1 MSKARNKF
9 FTKEGDV
16 VNKRYVNKTYSEVED
31 IHLNIDSKD
40 IEVSSDNCITGDKNH
55 LYTYIKKAIKEARS
69 IDIIVAFLME
79 SGVRLLEEDLKEAVK
94 RNIPI
99 RILTGNYLNITHPS
113 ALYLL
118 KEVLG
123 DKVDL
128 RFYSDKSRSFH
139 PKAYIFEYE
148 AEGDIFVGSS
158 NISRSALTYG
168 IEWNYRIGKEG
179 HEEDFKY
186 YKAVF
191 EDLFLNKSII
201 IDDEELKK
209 YSKEWVKPK
218 IYKDLDKKEEESKI
232 IAYPQP
238 KGAQIEALYQLRKT
252 REEGMRKAIV
262 VAATGIGKTYLAAFD
277 SMEFKKVLF
286 VAHRSEIL
294 KQAERSFKSIRE
306 KVTTG
311 FFMNSIRDTE
321 CDILFATV
329 QTLGK
334 KEYLNEEY
342 FEKDAFDYI
351 IIDEFH
357 HAIAGSYKNIID
369 YFNPKFL
376 LGLTATPDRLD
387 NKDVFALCEYNLVYE
402 VGLKAAINKGWLVPF
417 RYYGIYDE
425 SINYEEIEYKNGKY
439 NEKKL
444 EEALSINKRAET
456 ILSNYKKYNSKRA
469 LGFCTS
475 KKHAQ
480 FMAEYFNSN
489 DIPSCAVYS
498 GDDEGN
504 TERKEAISKLIKGEI
519 KVIFSVDMFNEGL
532 DIPSIDMVMFLRPTE
547 SSTVFLQQLGRG
559 LRKYQDKKYLNVLDF
574 IGNYKKAN
582 LVPFFITGDREQIK
596 NRLKGSLPHEE
607 DYPEDCL
614 VDFQWQLIDIFKK
627 MEEANK
633 KIQDLIREDYFRV
646 KEDLGKRPSRLEM
659 FTYMDD
665 DIYENM
671 KKKSKLNIFNNYLRF
686 LDSIEELSEEE
697 KAILNTKGEEFIN
710 MLETTSMNKTY
721 KIPVFLAF
729 YNEGNLKMKINDGDI
744 YRSFKEFYSKGSNG
758 IDLARH
764 KGTSDYENWSKREYV
779 KLAKDNPIK
788 FLSKSSSE
796 FFYKDGDEF
805 YLNDEI
811 EAFKENEVFLEH
823 FRDAVEFRER
833 EFYRRRLE

>member
-1 MSKARNKF
+1 M
-9 FTKEGDV
+9 
-16 VNKRYVNKTYSEVED
+16 NKRYINKAYSEVED

-99 RILTGNYLNITHPS
+99 RILTGNYLNITQPS

-148 AEGDIFVGSS
+148 SGGDIFVGSS
-158 NISRSALTYG
+158 NISKSALTYG

-294 KQAERSFKSIRE
+294 KQAERSFKSTRE

-311 FFMNSIRDTE
+311 FFMNSTRDTE

-342 FEKDAFDYI
+342 FKKDAFDYI

-357 HAIAGSYKNIID
+357 HAIAGNYKNIID
-369 YFNPKFL
+369 YFQPKFL

-456 ILSNYKKYNSKRA
+456 ILNNYKKYNSKRA

-498 GDDEGN
+498 GEDEGS
-504 TERKEAISKLIKGEI
+504 TERNEAISKLTKGEI
-519 KVIFSVDMFNEGL
+519 RVIFSVDMFNEGL

-547 SSTVFLQQLGRG
+547 SPTVFLQQLGRG

-582 LVPFFITGDREQIK
+582 LVTFFITGDREQIK
-596 NRLKGSLPHEE
+596 NRSKGSLPHEE
-607 DYPEDCL
+607 DYPEDCV
-614 VDFQWQLIDIFKK
+614 VDFQWHLIDIFKK

-633 KIQDLIREDYFRV
+633 KIQDLITEDYFRV
-646 KEDLGKRPSRLEM
+646 KEDLKKRPSRLEM

-686 LDSIEELSEEE
+686 LDCMGELTEEE

-729 YNEGNLKMKINDGDI
+729 YNEGNLKMKINDEDI

-764 KGTSDYENWSKREYV
+764 KGTSDYENWDKKEYV
-779 KLAKDNPIK
+779 KLANDNPIK

-796 FFYKDGDEF
+796 FFYKDGQEF
-805 YLNDEI
+805 CLNEEI
-811 EAFKENEVFLEH
+811 EAFKENKVFLEH

-833 EFYRRRLE
+833 EFYRRRLDKE